1 MRIAKRTAVIT
12 ASTAVVLAA
21 AGGVAVATAGG
32 EGGDEL
38 TRPGTV
44 AVDESGLPEGDAAER
59 EALAELATVAE
70 EDAAEAAVESL
81 GGGDVLGAE
90 LEDEDGYVVWEIEVR
105 ADDGT
110 VHEVTVDAGDAGV
123 LATEVEEDDDND
135 DDTD

>member
-1 MRIAKRTAVIT
+1 MRIGKRTAVIT

-21 AGGVAVATAGG
+21 AGGVAVATVGG
-32 EGGDEL
+32 EDGDDL

-44 AVDESGLPEGDAAER
+44 AVDGATLPEDDVAER

-70 EDAAEAAVESL
+70 DDAAEAAVESL
-81 GGGDVLGAE
+81 GGGEVLGAE

-110 VHEVTVDAGDAGV
+110 VHEVTVDAGDAAV
-123 LATEVEEDDDND
+123 LGTEVEDDDD
-135 DDTD
+135 DDGDID